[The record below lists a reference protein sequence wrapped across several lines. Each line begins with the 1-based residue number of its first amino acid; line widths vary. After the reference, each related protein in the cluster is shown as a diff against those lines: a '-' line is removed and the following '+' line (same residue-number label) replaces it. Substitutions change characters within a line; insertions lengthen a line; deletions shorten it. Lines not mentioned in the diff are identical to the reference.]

1 MYSAY
6 IAAMSIL
13 LTVLPYLIGL
23 NLAAVLV
30 ILFTGLG
37 SMTQGKSRQS
47 NVLMRWRV
55 GLQAS
60 CIALLVL
67 YFALTRFGS

>member
-1 MYSAY
+1 
-6 IAAMSIL
+6 MSIL

-47 NVLMRWRV
+47 NILMRWRV

-67 YFALTRFGS
+67 YFALMRLA

>member
-1 MYSAY
+1 
-6 IAAMSIL
+6 MSIL

-47 NVLMRWRV
+47 NTLMRWRV

-60 CIALLVL
+60 CILLLVT
-67 YFALTRFGS
+67 YFALVRFG

>member
-1 MYSAY
+1 MQ
-6 IAAMSIL
+6 IL

-37 SMTQGKSRQS
+37 SMTQGKSHKS
-47 NVLMRWRV
+47 NILMRWRV

-60 CIALLVL
+60 CIVLLVL
-67 YFALTRFGS
+67 YFTLQRFD

>member
-1 MYSAY
+1 
-6 IAAMSIL
+6 MSIL

-30 ILFTGLG
+30 VLFTGLG

-47 NVLMRWRV
+47 NVMMRWRV

-60 CIALLVL
+60 CIVLLVL
-67 YFALTRFGS
+67 YFALRRFG

>member
-1 MYSAY
+1 
-6 IAAMSIL
+6 MSIL

-30 ILFTGLG
+30 VLFTGLG

-47 NVLMRWRV
+47 NIMMRWRV

-60 CIALLVL
+60 CIVLLVL
-67 YFALTRFGS
+67 YFALQRFG

>member
-1 MYSAY
+1 M
-6 IAAMSIL
+6 

-37 SMTQGKSRQS
+37 SMTQGTGRRS
-47 NVLMRWRV
+47 NTLMRWRV

-60 CIALLVL
+60 CVALFLL
-67 YFALTRFGS
+67 YVALMRLG

>member
-1 MYSAY
+1 MT
-6 IAAMSIL
+6 IL

-23 NLAAVLV
+23 NMAAVLV

-47 NVLMRWRV
+47 NILMRWRV

-60 CIALLVL
+60 CIALLLL
-67 YFALTRFGS
+67 YFVLMRFG

>member
-1 MYSAY
+1 
-6 IAAMSIL
+6 MSIL
-13 LTVLPYLIGL
+13 RTVLPYLIGL

-47 NVLMRWRV
+47 NILMRWRV

-67 YFALTRFGS
+67 YFALMRFA